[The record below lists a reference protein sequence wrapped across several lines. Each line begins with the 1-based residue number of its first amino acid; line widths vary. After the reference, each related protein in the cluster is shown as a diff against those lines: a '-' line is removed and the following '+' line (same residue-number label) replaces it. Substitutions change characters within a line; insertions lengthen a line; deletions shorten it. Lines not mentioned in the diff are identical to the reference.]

1 MSHRTT
7 GKVELG
13 TPTLFR
19 ATVEQQTGWIVN
31 QQEVGVYVLTENG
44 RDYVSMSNIC
54 THLGCR
60 VRWIEDQGR
69 FFCPCHNGV
78 FDAQGSVLP
87 APPDRLTAMR
97 SKWRGT
103 SSTFEEFRM
112 ATRLATWLD
121 DRIHWRGVWQAVF
134 LRKVPKVN
142 WLYTLG
148 SATLFVALNQAVTGI
163 LLTLYYVPT
172 PDHAYDSVQFI
183 TQEVTAGWLIRGLH
197 HWGAS
202 AMVVLCVL
210 HMQRVIFHGAYKFPR
225 EVTWWTGVIL
235 LVVVIGFGFT
245 GYLLPWDQKAYWAT
259 TVGTRI
265 AGVTP
270 VIGDALLRAGGRGYR
285 RSLARLRIHVW
296 VLPALLLIGFHMYR

>member
-1 MSHRTT
+1 
-7 GKVELG
+7 
-13 TPTLFR
+13 
-19 ATVEQQTGWIVN
+19 
-31 QQEVGVYVLTENG
+31 
-44 RDYVSMSNIC
+44 
-54 THLGCR
+54 
-60 VRWIEDQGR
+60 
-69 FFCPCHNGV
+69 
-78 FDAQGSVLP
+78 
-87 APPDRLTAMR
+87 
-97 SKWRGT
+97 
-103 SSTFEEFRM
+103 M

-121 DRIHWRGVWQAVF
+121 DRIHWRGVWQGVF

-142 WLYTLG
+142 WFYTLG
-148 SATLFVALNQAVTGI
+148 SATLFVALNQVVTGI

-210 HMQRVIFHGAYKFPR
+210 HMLRVIFHGAYKFPR

-270 VIGDALLRAGGRGYR
+270 VIGDALLRLLRGGEEL
-285 RSLARLRIHVW
+285 SAVTLARFYGIHVW
-296 VLPALLLIGFHMYR
+296 VLPAALLLLIGFHMYLVIRIGISAIPKRGE